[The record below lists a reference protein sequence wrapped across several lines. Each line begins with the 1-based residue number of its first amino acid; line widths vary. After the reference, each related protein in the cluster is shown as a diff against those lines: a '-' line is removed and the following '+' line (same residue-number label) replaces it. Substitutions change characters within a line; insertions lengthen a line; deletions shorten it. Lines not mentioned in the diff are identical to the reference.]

1 MSAAATP
8 TLSDLR
14 KWTNVELKD
23 YLRRRGKK
31 VSGNKEELANRVHTF
46 WGDATV
52 PTAST
57 EAPLYQ
63 HRLPAVPPTPE
74 DEGLN
79 DQQPPP
85 PSPQQVS

>member
-8 TLSDLR
+8 TLGDLR

-46 WGDATV
+46 WDDATV
-52 PTAST
+52 PTASA
-57 EAPLYQ
+57 EAPLYE
-63 HRLPAVPPTPE
+63 HRLPASDVQPIPE
-74 DEGLN
+74 D
-79 DQQPPP
+79 DQQPLP
-85 PSPQQVS
+85 PSPQQVC